1 MNIHISMKQSAMA
14 LASAL
19 MLATVATQPAAA
31 ESSCKGLDK
40 GPCDSKA
47 QCHWVN
53 GYTRKDGAKVS
64 GHCRKTASRKGSKS
78 EPSSRSSS
86 QKDSS

>member
-1 MNIHISMKQSAMA
+1 MKQSVMA

-19 MLATVATQPAAA
+19 LMAAIATQPATA
-31 ESSCKGLDK
+31 ESSCKGLDNS
-40 GPCDSKA
+40 PCDSKA

-53 GYTRKDGAKVS
+53 GYTRKDGVKVS
-64 GHCRKTASRKGSKS
+64 GHCRKSASRKGAKS